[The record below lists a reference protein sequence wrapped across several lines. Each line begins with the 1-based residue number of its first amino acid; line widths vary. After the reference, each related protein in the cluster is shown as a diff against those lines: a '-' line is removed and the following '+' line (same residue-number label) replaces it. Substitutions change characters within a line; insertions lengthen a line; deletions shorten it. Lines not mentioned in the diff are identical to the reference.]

1 MQEILKFQELDLRL
15 KKLEN
20 ELNLSSNKKNASDM
34 QQYLRDG
41 QNRLVK
47 LEETAKVLVEQ
58 YQKATALYG
67 DFVNKLEVLSREVD
81 GEQKSENIDTVI
93 KKLSADAEKLD
104 NHILNLANKIAAVNK
119 EFESLM
125 NNAKKARNNLE
136 IYKANFAKEK
146 EKYDPE
152 IAKLKKALE
161 DQKKKVDPALM
172 QKYLVKAEGKNA
184 SVIVPEANGR
194 CGGCRME
201 ISGVK
206 LSTLKTKGMIE
217 CENCGRII
225 YSQK

>member
-1 MQEILKFQELDLRL
+1 MQEILKYQELDLKL

-20 ELNLSSNKKNASDM
+20 ELNSSANKKSAGEM

-41 QNRLVK
+41 QTRLVK

-58 YQKATALYG
+58 YQKATTLYN
-67 DFVNKLEVLSREVD
+67 DFVNKLEALAKEVD
-81 GEQKSENIDTVI
+81 GGVKENIETVL
-93 KKLSADAEKLD
+93 KKFSADAEKLD
-104 NHILNLANKIAAVNK
+104 NHIINLANKIAAVNK

-146 EKYDPE
+146 AKYDPE
-152 IAKLKKALE
+152 IEKLKKELE
-161 DQKKKVDPALM
+161 AQKKKVDQALL
-172 QKYLVKAEGKNA
+172 QKYLVKAEGKNVA
-184 SVIVPEANGR
+184 ILVPETNGR

-206 LSTLKTKGMIE
+206 LSTLKAKGMIE

-225 YSQK
+225 YS

>member
-1 MQEILKFQELDLRL
+1 MQEILKYQELDLKL

-20 ELNLSSNKKNASDM
+20 ELNSSANKKSAGEM

-41 QNRLVK
+41 QTRLVK

-58 YQKATALYG
+58 YQKATALYN
-67 DFVNKLEVLSREVD
+67 DFVNKLEALAKEVD
-81 GEQKSENIDTVI
+81 GGIKENIEAVL
-93 KKLSADAEKLD
+93 KKFSADAEKLD
-104 NHILNLANKIAAVNK
+104 NHIINLANKIAAVNK

-136 IYKANFAKEK
+136 VYKANFAKEK
-146 EKYDPE
+146 AKYDPE
-152 IAKLKKALE
+152 IEKLKKELE
-161 DQKKKVDPALM
+161 AQKKKVDQALL
-172 QKYLVKAEGKNA
+172 QKYLVKAEGKNVA
-184 SVIVPEANGR
+184 ILVPETNGR

-206 LSTLKTKGMIE
+206 LSTLKAKGMIE

-225 YSQK
+225 YS

>member
-1 MQEILKFQELDLRL
+1 MQEILKYQELDLKL

-20 ELNLSSNKKNASDM
+20 ELNSSANKKSAGEM

-41 QNRLVK
+41 QTRLVK

-58 YQKATALYG
+58 YQKATALYN
-67 DFVNKLEVLSREVD
+67 DFVNKLEALAKEVD
-81 GEQKSENIDTVI
+81 GGIKENVEAML
-93 KKLSADAEKLD
+93 KKFSADAEKLD
-104 NHILNLANKIAAVNK
+104 NHIINLANKIAAVNK

-146 EKYDPE
+146 AKYDPE
-152 IAKLKKALE
+152 IEKLKKELE
-161 DQKKKVDPALM
+161 AQKKKVDQALL
-172 QKYLVKAEGKNA
+172 QKYLVKAEGKNVA
-184 SVIVPEANGR
+184 ILVPETNGR

-206 LSTLKTKGMIE
+206 LSTLKAKGMIE

-225 YSQK
+225 YS

>member
-1 MQEILKFQELDLRL
+1 MQEILKYQELDLKL

-20 ELNLSSNKKNASDM
+20 ELNSSTNKKSAGEM

-41 QNRLVK
+41 QTRLVK

-58 YQKATALYG
+58 YQKATALYN
-67 DFVNKLEVLSREVD
+67 DFVNKLEALAKEVE
-81 GEQKSENIDTVI
+81 GGVKENIEAVL
-93 KKLSADAEKLD
+93 KKFSADAEKLD
-104 NHILNLANKIAAVNK
+104 NHIINLANKIAAVNK

-146 EKYDPE
+146 AKYDPE
-152 IAKLKKALE
+152 IEKLKKELE
-161 DQKKKVDPALM
+161 VQKKKVNQALL
-172 QKYLVKAEGKNA
+172 QKYLVKAEGKNVA
-184 SVIVPEANGR
+184 ILVPETNGR

-206 LSTLKTKGMIE
+206 LSTLKSKGMIE

-225 YSQK
+225 YS